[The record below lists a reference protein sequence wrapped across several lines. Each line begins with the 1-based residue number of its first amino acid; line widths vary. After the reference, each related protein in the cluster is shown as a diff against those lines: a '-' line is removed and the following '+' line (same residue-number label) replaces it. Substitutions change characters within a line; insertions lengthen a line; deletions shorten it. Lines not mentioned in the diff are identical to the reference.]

1 MKVNSDPWPFY
12 LRSFGFKACHPWEY
26 RNSGPC
32 ILKFTEHRWKRCSSY
47 VLLCDGHLTSPSW
60 DENPHVSHVLLVW
73 TCLHF
78 ETIHRM
84 RTSALLMVTWY
95 RTSTTS
101 GRHRRRDSCYGAG
114 WKDNMPCNGHSS
126 DPGQCS
132 VTDEVWSLMQV
143 DSHCSYPPM
152 DPAEGPAK
160 KCFRLGFYSRR
171 CLYNSGEHGLH
182 LTGRRSQIPSF
193 EMGELIWID
202 VNENWS
208 DLAVDN
214 K

>member
-1 MKVNSDPWPFY
+1 MIRVAPPKTSYMFYHVLAFSIFQYLSTAIGMLESIGHAAPFIQGWHASWKWTLIPGPFIFDLLVSKPAIPENIAILGHVSWNSLSTDERDAVLMY
-12 LRSFGFKACHPWEY
+12 
-26 RNSGPC
+26 
-32 ILKFTEHRWKRCSSY
+32 SY

-143 DSHCSYPPM
+143 DSHCSYPP
-152 DPAEGPAK
+152 DGS
-160 KCFRLGFYSRR
+160 CWGSR
-171 CLYNSGEHGLH
+171 
-182 LTGRRSQIPSF
+182 
-193 EMGELIWID
+193 
-202 VNENWS
+202 
-208 DLAVDN
+208 
-214 K
+214 

>member
-1 MKVNSDPWPFY
+1 MVIPGWEIWLGLHPPKRHVLSCSCFQYLSVSFNCYRNAWIYWTCCPIHPGLARVMKVNSDPWPFY

-143 DSHCSYPPM
+143 DSHCSYPP
-152 DPAEGPAK
+152 DGS
-160 KCFRLGFYSRR
+160 CWGSR
-171 CLYNSGEHGLH
+171 
-182 LTGRRSQIPSF
+182 
-193 EMGELIWID
+193 
-202 VNENWS
+202 
-208 DLAVDN
+208 
-214 K
+214 